1 MANICYTV
9 STRLAGMSGT
19 MEGHLLVRRP
29 FASRRETSESLYV
42 EMQLVRRV
50 YVMPRLPKFER
61 HGGVGSDKQGSP
73 HLCNRRVRKTDIQA

>member
-1 MANICYTV
+1 
-9 STRLAGMSGT
+9 MSGT

-50 YVMPRLPKFER
+50 YEMPRLPKFER

-73 HLCNRRVRKTDIQA
+73 HLCDRRVRKTEMQG

>member
-9 STRLAGMSGT
+9 STRLAGMSRP
-19 MEGHLLVRRP
+19 MEGHLLVPRP

-42 EMQLVRRV
+42 EMQLVRRI
-50 YVMPRLPKFER
+50 YMMPWLPKFER

-73 HLCNRRVRKTDIQA
+73 HLCDRRVRKTEMQG